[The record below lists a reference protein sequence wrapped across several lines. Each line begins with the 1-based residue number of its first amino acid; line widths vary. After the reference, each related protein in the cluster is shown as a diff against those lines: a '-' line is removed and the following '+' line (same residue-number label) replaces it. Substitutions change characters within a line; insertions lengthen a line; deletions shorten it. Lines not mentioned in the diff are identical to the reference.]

1 MTEVI
6 KHGSK
11 VNLHLRLKLKDGKE
25 FDSTFDDEPLTLVLG
40 GGELVEPLEFLLMGL
55 KAGDH
60 ETYDVSAD
68 QEVFGYYDEDL
79 VHDIDLIDFPEAMQV
94 DVGTVYGF
102 TTPAGDD
109 VPGVVQSI
117 QDNKASVDFN
127 HPLIGHDFD
136 FEIKILDVERSK
148 DLE

>member
-1 MTEVI
+1 MAEVI
-6 KHGSK
+6 KHGSR
-11 VNLHLRLKLKDGKE
+11 VDLHLCLRLKDGKE
-25 FDSTFDDEPLTLVLG
+25 FDSTFDDEPMTLVVG
-40 GGELVEPLEFLLMGL
+40 DGELVEPLEFLLMGL

-79 VHDIDLIDFPEAMQV
+79 VHDIDLIEFPGDMQV
-94 DVGTVYGF
+94 NVGTVYGF

-136 FEIKILDVERSK
+136 FEIKILDVESSEE
-148 DLE
+148 LA